1 MQSKKASTDPA
12 PAPISILSH
21 GMLGYGFPIES
32 LQEAEK
38 RGFSL
43 LAIDAGSTDPGPYYL
58 GSGRPFVSATMVR
71 RDLDLLLPAAR
82 RQNAKVVIGS
92 SGGAGTAAQLAFVVD
107 IVKSIVSARRLGPL
121 KLATIDSEL
130 SREVLEQAL
139 NEGRIR
145 RFETRRDLTQEDIEA
160 ASHVVAQIGIEPM
173 MAALADGCDI
183 LVCGRAWDV
192 ANVAAYPVLLGHD
205 RGLAFHLG
213 KILECGGQAA
223 VPVEGSDLLMGQLH
237 ADHFIVET
245 PHAAKACTVESVGAH
260 TLYEKSNPV
269 WLPGP
274 GGTVDLK
281 ATQFEQID
289 PVRVSVRGSRFHTA
303 ERQTVK
309 LEGARLVGYRHIAPA
324 GIRDPLMIA
333 QLDDVAAGVTRRLV
347 ANLGTTVRREDFDLR
362 FRFYGRDGVMGAL
375 EPIRIPGYEVGL
387 LIDAVATT
395 PELAETVCAMARS
408 LTLHWAYEG
417 RIATAGNL
425 AFPFSPADL
434 PAGPVYEFNIYHLME
449 LDDPVQR
456 FPFKSEQIQ

>member
-1 MQSKKASTDPA
+1 MSDRAVP
-12 PAPISILSH
+12 PPLSILSH
-21 GMLGYGFPIES
+21 GMLGYGFPVES
-32 LQEAEK
+32 LQEAER
-38 RGFSL
+38 RGFAL

-82 RQNAKVVIGS
+82 RQGAKVVIGS
-92 SGGAGTAAQLAFVVD
+92 SGGAGTASQLAFVVS
-107 IVKSIVSARRLGPL
+107 IVKAIIAERGLGPL

-130 SREVLEQAL
+130 SKPLLIEAL
-139 NEGRIR
+139 GQGRIHQ
-145 RFETRRDLTQEDIEA
+145 FETRTDLAVSDIEA
-160 ASHVVAQIGIEPM
+160 STHIVAQIGIEPM
-173 MAALADGCDI
+173 MAALAEGCDI

-223 VPVEGSDLLMGQLH
+223 VPVEGSDLLMGTLH

-245 PHAAKACTVESVGAH
+245 PHAAKACTIESVGAH

-274 GGTVDLK
+274 GGIVDLK
-281 ATQFEQID
+281 DARFEQID
-289 PVRVSVRGSRFHTA
+289 PVRVAVRGSRFHPA
-303 ERQTVK
+303 PRQTVK
-309 LEGARLVGYRHIAPA
+309 LEGARHVGYRHIAPA

-333 QLDDVAAGVTRRLV
+333 QLDEVAAGVSKRLV
-347 ANLGTTVRREDFDLR
+347 ANLGTSVRRDSFDLR

-375 EPIRIPGYEVGL
+375 EPVKTPSHEIGL
-387 LIDAVATT
+387 LIDVVAET

-408 LTLHWAYEG
+408 LTLHWAYPG

-425 AFPFSPADL
+425 AFPFSPADV
-434 PAGPVYEFNIYHLME
+434 PAGPVYEFSVYHLLE
-449 LDDPVQR
+449 IDDPAR
-456 FPFKSEQIQ
+456 LFPFQSELIQ

>member
-1 MQSKKASTDPA
+1 MTHSAERSLP
-12 PAPISILSH
+12 PPISILSH
-21 GMLGYGFPIES
+21 GMLGYGFPVAS
-32 LQEAEK
+32 LEAAER

-82 RQNAKVVIGS
+82 RQGAKVVIGS
-92 SGGAGTAAQLAFVVD
+92 SGGAGTASQLRFVVD
-107 IVKSIVSARRLGPL
+107 IVRSIVADRKLGPL
-121 KLATIDSEL
+121 KLGTIDSEL
-130 SREVLEQAL
+130 SRDTLLEAL
-139 NEGRIR
+139 AQRRIR
-145 RFETRRDLTQEDIEA
+145 RFETRSDLTAADIDA
-160 ASHVVAQIGIEPM
+160 AEHVVAQIGIEPM
-173 MAALADGCDI
+173 MAALDEDCDI

-223 VPVEGSDLLMGQLH
+223 VPVEGSDLLMGELH

-245 PHAAKACTVESVGAH
+245 PHANKACTIESVGAH

-274 GGTVDLK
+274 GGIVDLK
-281 ATQFEQID
+281 DARFEQID
-289 PVRVSVRGSRFHTA
+289 PIRVAVRGSRFHRA
-303 ERQTVK
+303 ETQTVK
-309 LEGARLVGYRHIAPA
+309 LEGARRVGYRHIAPA

-333 QLDDVAAGVTRRLV
+333 QLDEVAEGVTRRLV
-347 ANLGTTVRREDFDLR
+347 ANLGTTVQRDRFDLR

-375 EPIRIPGYEVGL
+375 EPVKTPGHEIGL
-387 LIDAVATT
+387 LIDAVADT

-408 LTLHWAYEG
+408 LTLHWAYPG

-434 PAGPVYEFNIYHLME
+434 PAGPVFEFNIYHLLE
-449 LDDPVQR
+449 LDDPVR
-456 FPFKSEQIQ
+456 AFPFKTEQIQ

>member
-1 MQSKKASTDPA
+1 
-12 PAPISILSH
+12 
-21 GMLGYGFPIES
+21 MLGYGFPVES
-32 LQEAEK
+32 LQEAER
-38 RGFSL
+38 RGFAL

-82 RQNAKVVIGS
+82 RQGAKVVIGS
-92 SGGAGTAAQLAFVVD
+92 SGGAGTASQLAFVVG
-107 IVKSIVSARRLGPL
+107 IVKAIIAERGLGPL

-130 SREVLEQAL
+130 SKPLLIEAL
-139 NEGRIR
+139 GQGRIHQ
-145 RFETRRDLTQEDIEA
+145 FETRTDLAVSDIEA
-160 ASHVVAQIGIEPM
+160 STHIVAQIGIEPM
-173 MAALADGCDI
+173 MAALAEGCDI

-223 VPVEGSDLLMGQLH
+223 VPVEGSDLLMGTLH

-245 PHAAKACTVESVGAH
+245 PHAAKACTIESVGAH

-274 GGTVDLK
+274 GGIVDLK
-281 ATQFEQID
+281 DARFEQID
-289 PVRVSVRGSRFHTA
+289 PVRVAVRGSRFHPA
-303 ERQTVK
+303 PRQTVK
-309 LEGARLVGYRHIAPA
+309 LEGARHVGYRHIAPA

-333 QLDDVAAGVTRRLV
+333 QLDEVAAGVSKRLV
-347 ANLGTTVRREDFDLR
+347 ANLGTSVRRDSFDLR

-375 EPIRIPGYEVGL
+375 EPVKTPSHEIGL
-387 LIDAVATT
+387 LIDVVAET

-408 LTLHWAYEG
+408 LTLHWAYPG

-425 AFPFSPADL
+425 AFPFSPADV
-434 PAGPVYEFNIYHLME
+434 PAGPVYEFSVYHLLE
-449 LDDPVQR
+449 IDDPAR
-456 FPFKSEQIQ
+456 LFPFQSELIQ

>member
-1 MQSKKASTDPA
+1 MQLKADRPA
-12 PAPISILSH
+12 PDPVSILSH
-21 GMLGYGFPIES
+21 GMLGYGFPLAS
-32 LQEAEK
+32 LQEAER
-38 RGFSL
+38 RGFAL

-58 GSGRPFVSATMVR
+58 GSARPFVSQTMVR

-82 RQNAKVVIGS
+82 RQGAKVVIGS
-92 SGGAGTAAQLAFVVD
+92 SGGAGTAEQLAFVVD
-107 IVKSIVSARRLGPL
+107 IVKAVVADHGLGPL
-121 KLATIDSEL
+121 RLATIDSEL
-130 SREVLEQAL
+130 SKDVLVQAL
-139 NEGRIR
+139 EAGRIQ
-145 RFETRRDLTQEDIEA
+145 RFETRTDLSRSDIDA
-160 ASHVVAQIGIEPM
+160 AAHVVAQIGIEPM

-237 ADHFIVET
+237 ADHFVVET

-274 GGTVDLK
+274 GGTVDLRN
-281 ATQFEQID
+281 TRFDQVGSD
-289 PVRVSVRGSRFHTA
+289 RVAVTGSLFHPA

-309 LEGARLVGYRHIAPA
+309 LEGARRVGYRHIALG

-333 QLDDVAAGVTRRLV
+333 QLDAVAVGVTNRLV
-347 ANLGTTVRREDFDLR
+347 ANLGAAVPRESYDLR

-375 EPIRIPGYEVGL
+375 EPTPSVGHEIGL
-387 LIDAVATT
+387 VIDAVAAT

-408 LTLHWAYEG
+408 LTLHWAYPG

-434 PAGPVYEFNIYHLME
+434 PAGPVYEFNIYHLLE
-449 LDDPVQR
+449 IDDPVR
-456 FPFKSEQIQ
+456 LFPFKSEQIQ

>member
-1 MQSKKASTDPA
+1 MQPTAQASAA

-32 LQEAEK
+32 LQEAER
-38 RGFSL
+38 RGFQL

-71 RDLDLLLPAAR
+71 RDLDRLLPAAR
-82 RQNAKVVIGS
+82 RQGAKVVIGS
-92 SGGAGTAAQLAFVVD
+92 SGGAGTASQLAFVVD
-107 IVKSIVSARRLGPL
+107 IVRSIVAARGLGPL

-130 SREVLEQAL
+130 SRESLLQAL
-139 NEGRIR
+139 AEGRIH
-145 RFETRRDLTQEDIEA
+145 RFETRKDLTREDIESA
-160 ASHVVAQIGIEPM
+160 EHVVAQIGIEPM

-192 ANVAAYPVLLGHD
+192 ANVAAWPVLCGHE

-223 VPVEGSDLLMGQLH
+223 VPVEGSDLLMGRLH

-245 PHAAKACTVESVGAH
+245 PHAAKACTIESVGAH

-281 ATQFEQID
+281 TASFEQAD
-289 PVRVSVRGSRFHTA
+289 AVRVRVRGSRFHPA

-309 LEGARLVGYRHIAPA
+309 LEGARRVGYRHIAPA

-333 QLDDVAAGVTRRLV
+333 QLDEVAAGVTRRLV
-347 ANLGTTVRREDFDLR
+347 ANLGSTVRREDYDLR
-362 FRFYGRDGVMGAL
+362 FRFYGRDGVMGDL
-375 EPIRIPGYEVGL
+375 EPIRTPGHEIGL

-408 LTLHWAYEG
+408 LTLHWAYPG

-434 PAGPVYEFNIYHLME
+434 PAGPVYEFSIYHLLE
-449 LDDPVQR
+449 INDPVR
-456 FPFKSEQIQ
+456 LFPFQTEQIQ